1 MRALFIRHGL
11 TSWNEAGRIQGRTDV
26 PLSPAGRS
34 QVATWRL
41 PPELAGARCFVS
53 PLRRA
58 LETARLLGL
67 DRPVTD
73 DRLREM
79 GWGSYEGETLAEL
92 RRLHGPAFAD
102 IEADGLD
109 LRAPGG
115 ESPREVAA
123 RLSGFLAEAARGI
136 GDLVIVAHK
145 GILRA
150 SLVLAF
156 GWDMLGKPPVRIE
169 DDRALLHDIDR
180 AGGLSFERV
189 VPLRAA
195 A

>member
-26 PLSPAGRS
+26 PLRPAGRS

-58 LETARLLGL
+58 LETARLLVSA
-67 DRPVTD
+67 DRRRV
-73 DRLREM
+73 M
-79 GWGSYEGETLAEL
+79 GGGSYEGESLAAL